1 MPVDAPT
8 PIPIDRR
15 TRNILVGLVLLGIV
29 LLCWFAPTVPRLA
42 VAGAALA
49 LILSFPVRL
58 LSRVLPRGLAIAL
71 VMLLLVVA
79 VTVALVILVPLA
91 VSQLAALV
99 SDAPSM
105 AARGQ
110 VMLERV
116 LDALAERGLLEGT
129 PEDALA
135 NLQREGVRRAQNF
148 GQIALGQA
156 VNALSGT
163 FGVLLTLFGIVF
175 VAIYLLA
182 DSGRF
187 KRGFIRAMPPVY
199 RDDAQTL
206 WDDVGDSLSRYLG
219 GLLISLSFQGVVS
232 TLALFALGVPY
243 SLLLGIWTA
252 IAAIVPYVGSYI
264 GGVPAVVAALF
275 VSPLTALLTAVA
287 YFTIN
292 QIDGNLIA
300 PRVQGQAIRV
310 HPLLIFLAVI
320 AGGEVA
326 GLWGALLAVPGLAV
340 LRAVVDFLDARL
352 VLEDDPGTAPIA
364 AAIPGT
370 AALAAPSRPVAPGE
384 TTEPGIAAEPVQPG
398 PA

>member
-15 TRNILVGLVLLGIV
+15 TRNVLAGLLLLAIV
-29 LLCWFAPTVPRLA
+29 LLCWFAPTLPRLV
-42 VAGAALA
+42 VAGATLA

-79 VTVALVILVPLA
+79 VTLALVILIPLA

-99 SDAPSM
+99 SDAPAL

-110 VMLERV
+110 VLLERV
-116 LDALAERGLLEGT
+116 LDALAERNLLDGT
-129 PEDALA
+129 PEETLA
-135 NLQREGVRRAQNF
+135 ELQREGVRRAQTV
-148 GQIALGQA
+148 GQVALGRA
-156 VNALSGT
+156 VDALSGT
-163 FGVLLTLFGIVF
+163 FGVLLTLFGVVF
-175 VAIYLLA
+175 VAIYLLV

-187 KRGFIRAMPPVY
+187 KRGFIRAIPAVY
-199 RDDAQTL
+199 RDDAQAL
-206 WDDVGDSLSRYLG
+206 WDEVGESLSRYLG
-219 GLLISLSFQGVVS
+219 GLLISLTFQGVAS
-232 TLALFALGVPY
+232 TVALFLIGVPY
-243 SLLLGIWTA
+243 SLLLGTWTA

-264 GGVPAVVAALF
+264 GGVPAVIAALF
-275 VSPLTALLTAVA
+275 VSPLAAVLTGVT
-287 YFTIN
+287 YFMIN

-340 LRAVVDFLDARL
+340 LRAVVDFLNERL
-352 VLEDDPGTAPIA
+352 VLEDDLPTAVTVVATGSPA
-364 AAIPGT
+364 VAVSPPP
-370 AALAAPSRPVAPGE
+370 LAAQGEIAPVV
-384 TTEPGIAAEPVQPG
+384 AAEPLP
-398 PA
+398 PARG